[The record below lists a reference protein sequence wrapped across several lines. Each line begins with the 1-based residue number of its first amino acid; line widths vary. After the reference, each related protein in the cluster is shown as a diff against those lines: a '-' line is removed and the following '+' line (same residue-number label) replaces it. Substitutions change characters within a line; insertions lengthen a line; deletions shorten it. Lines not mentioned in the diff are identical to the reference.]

1 MVGTTNRWWATMLP
15 QNFEYPPKLK
25 GEDRGRSSITNH
37 LDDEMDSKFGGI
49 DCRFFLHYLPF
60 TTSKI
65 KNLDNGCHV
74 NIGCDYSDSRYRHN
88 PDPLS
93 RYYLILN

>member
-49 DCRFFLHYLPF
+49 DCRFFFCIICLSPRQKLKILIMVATLISDATILTVATG
-60 TTSKI
+60 TT
-65 KNLDNGCHV
+65 
-74 NIGCDYSDSRYRHN
+74 
-88 PDPLS
+88 
-93 RYYLILN
+93 LIPYQDTI